1 MPEASKALVVYSND
15 LGSASVGEKMLNE
28 ARKAGICI
36 TAVLK
41 TEYFSD
47 NDSDV
52 VDRVL
57 EQAEKGLWLII
68 HKIAWLMK
76 PKYCSPF

>member
-1 MPEASKALVVYSND
+1 MPGASEALAVHATD

-36 TAVLK
+36 TAVL
-41 TEYFSD
+41 EADFFSD

-57 EQAEKGLWLII
+57 EQAKKGLRII
-68 HKIAWLMK
+68 IQKIASLMK
-76 PKYCSPF
+76 LKY

>member
-1 MPEASKALVVYSND
+1 MLTFVTQGLVRLAKSLMPEASKALVVYSNEP
-15 LGSASVGEKMLNE
+15 GSEAVGEKMLNE

-41 TEYFSD
+41 ADFLSD

-57 EQAEKGLWLII
+57 EQAEKGL
-68 HKIAWLMK
+68 
-76 PKYCSPF
+76 